1 MGLVAGAGSI
11 SFRDRNDGILVKVRL
26 VRVSSKPVVGSEG
39 IPGGSR
45 AVSLLGSLTFRLG
58 PRRHVNGT
66 GTKAVAPARAL
77 LVWIPPF
84 YVSFLSLHLVEVMKL
99 TFNPEWAPQQ

>member
-1 MGLVAGAGSI
+1 M
-11 SFRDRNDGILVKVRL
+11 
-26 VRVSSKPVVGSEG
+26 
-39 IPGGSR
+39 
-45 AVSLLGSLTFRLG
+45 
-58 PRRHVNGT
+58 NGT